1 MSKLIKNELIKIFKK
16 KTIYIALIAVLLLLI
31 FMNCIFKFSGSS
43 SNEIYAYTEEQIG
56 YLKEDLSKLDPK
68 KSSDTSMYIEL
79 KSTIDTN
86 ELMLN
91 YAEDAWQRDIIESN
105 ISTYIQQKNT
115 YEYGTDKDNVKVEEL
130 NGIINNL
137 IDKLNEDD
145 WKYFANEELV
155 LANKNLQEL
164 EEQKANT
171 NDKQL
176 LRDLEVQIE
185 NAKIE
190 KEVAEYRVNEEIKY
204 GNDYLNKALSRYK
217 NASQDL
223 IQLEIENKDKE
234 NMEYIKKQQ
243 YNESLEQKEVNKYIL
258 ENKLDIN
265 KNDSLKGIL
274 ENFYNQLGIFMLAV
288 IIMVAATIL
297 IFKKR
302 NIKNI

>member
-1 MSKLIKNELIKIFKK
+1 MQ
-16 KTIYIALIAVLLLLI
+16 IA
-31 FMNCIFKFSGSS
+31 
-43 SNEIYAYTEEQIG
+43 
-56 YLKEDLSKLDPK
+56 
-68 KSSDTSMYIEL
+68 
-79 KSTIDTN
+79 
-86 ELMLN
+86 
-91 YAEDAWQRDIIESN
+91 
-105 ISTYIQQKNT
+105 
-115 YEYGTDKDNVKVEEL
+115 
-130 NGIINNL
+130 
-137 IDKLNEDD
+137 
-145 WKYFANEELV
+145 
-155 LANKNLQEL
+155 
-164 EEQKANT
+164 
-171 NDKQL
+171 
-176 LRDLEVQIE
+176 